1 MNDHAADD
9 TNDHDRRQRAVVFAH
24 RKLGVR
30 CLKVLLAGG
39 VDVALVVTHGDDPGG
54 NNHDESV
61 RSLCREE
68 HIPCVAADDA
78 ESPALQEQVRDAM
91 PDLMFSF
98 DYRHALP
105 AEVLAI
111 APAYNMHGS
120 LLPEFRGGA
129 PVEWAVLHDA
139 TVTGASLHEI
149 TAEPGVGAI
158 VSQVEV
164 PILPDDTAFD
174 VAVKVTVAAEQTL
187 WRVLPSLLD
196 GTAPR
201 LRNDG
206 AAPGAGL
213 GPRTPED
220 GRIDWRQPAR
230 QVYNLHRAAA
240 PPYPGAF
247 TDIAGVRYV
256 IERARLSG
264 NFGNVVALGL
274 PPGLTVVDN
283 CIFGVC
289 GDGRMLTISSL
300 TADGEPIT
308 AEQLQAR
315 LRARP

>member
-1 MNDHAADD
+1 MNDADD
-9 TNDHDRRQRAVVFAH
+9 DADEPERRQRAVVFAH
-24 RKLGVR
+24 GQLGVR

-39 VDVALVVTHGDDPGG
+39 VDVALVLTHAGDPGQD
-54 NNHDESV
+54 DEPV
-61 RSLCREE
+61 RALCREE
-68 HIPCVAADDA
+68 RLRCITTDGAA
-78 ESPALQEQVRDAM
+78 SPGLLEQIRATR
-91 PDLMFSF
+91 PDLLFSF
-98 DYRHALP
+98 DYRRTLSPQLLAL
-105 AEVLAI
+105 
-111 APAYNMHGS
+111 APAYNMHAS
-120 LLPEFRGGA
+120 LLPEFAGGA
-129 PVEWAVLHDA
+129 PIERAVLHDA
-139 TVTGASLHEI
+139 VVTGASLHEL
-149 TAEPGVGAI
+149 TGEPGAGAI

-174 VAVKVTVAAEQTL
+174 VAVKVVVAAEQTL

-196 GTAPR
+196 GSAPR
-201 LRNDG
+201 LRND
-206 AAPGAGL
+206 AAADGGFDPRPPG
-213 GPRTPED
+213 D

-274 PPGLTVVDN
+274 PAGLTVVDN

-289 GDGRMLTISSL
+289 GDGRMLTISRL
-300 TADGEPIT
+300 TADGAPIT

-315 LRARP
+315 LRTRP